1 MPATFVSSDRRDW
14 AVTGATAL
22 DIAPTTF
29 SETPRT
35 SRPDPTVHEAPEP
48 VHAKPGRAPWVIG
61 GGIVLLVAGAGGF
74 LLWRSRAPMAPTVPA
89 AELANEQ
96 EGIIREQL
104 VAGQVEL
111 AQTELDNK
119 NYAGAVAQAER
130 VLGLDPENAA
140 AQEIRRRAQATLQEL
155 ESAAREARTAFGR
168 GDTDGAA
175 RALRRVMAI
184 DPGHPAADELKAALN
199 QHFRGL
205 AEEARATA
213 QGARAAA
220 ERARARGHESFGAAE
235 RQIAAAEGFFRGG
248 QFAEATQK
256 FLAAG
261 DEYSRA
267 RRAAEAAE
275 IAAQRAAASPST
287 PPSRAPFATPSV
299 AVAVSPSLPPSLPP
313 SLQPQP
319 SPSILASPLTSGLA
333 VPPWAPGGAE
343 PAIRR
348 VIADYVRAVET
359 KDIGL
364 FKSAWPGLSADQEK
378 SVRESFKVV
387 KSQQV
392 NLSVE
397 SVEVKG
403 TTASVRISRH
413 DMINGQQRQARQQTF
428 RLEQRG
434 GVWTIDSIGQ

>member
-1 MPATFVSSDRRDW
+1 
-14 AVTGATAL
+14 
-22 DIAPTTF
+22 
-29 SETPRT
+29 
-35 SRPDPTVHEAPEP
+35 
-48 VHAKPGRAPWVIG
+48 
-61 GGIVLLVAGAGGF
+61 
-74 LLWRSRAPMAPTVPA
+74 
-89 AELANEQ
+89 
-96 EGIIREQL
+96 
-104 VAGQVEL
+104 
-111 AQTELDNK
+111 
-119 NYAGAVAQAER
+119 
-130 VLGLDPENAA
+130 
-140 AQEIRRRAQATLQEL
+140 
-155 ESAAREARTAFGR
+155 
-168 GDTDGAA
+168 
-175 RALRRVMAI
+175 MAI

-199 QHFRGL
+199 QHFRGQ

-213 QGARAAA
+213 QAARTAA
-220 ERARARGHESFGAAE
+220 ERARARGQESFGSAE

-256 FLAAG
+256 FLGAG
-261 DEYSRA
+261 DEYARA

-275 IAAQRAAASPST
+275 IAAQRAAASPSA
-287 PPSRAPFATPSV
+287 PPSRAPLATPTV
-299 AVAVSPSLPPSLPP
+299 AIASPSLPPSLPP
-313 SLQPQP
+313 SLVPQP
-319 SPSILASPLTSGLA
+319 SPSILASPLTPSPTA
-333 VPPWAPGGAE
+333 PPLAPGGAE

-397 SVEVKG
+397 SIEVKG

-428 RLEQRG
+428 RLAQRG